1 MSSSSVSA
9 TDSSVV
15 QSNCYAKKTKK
26 KKPSILLHAGA
37 GGVAV
42 LAAGQIL
49 VWRREKAPL
58 SKMLSSALNNAAAFK
73 DEFKRAAEL
82 AFNDSGL
89 VSKGVECVNA
99 ANLTSEQ
106 ITNLSKTFSPKWTEK
121 LPNSIKEK
129 IAFRAK
135 DRIRVYVYGDNA
147 CFNPRTNQILV
158 NTEKMYVPAFHEMG
172 HAMNKFSKLGNIL
185 QKCRPMQAL
194 SVPILAIAA
203 FKPQKAEG
211 QKSCG
216 VIDSTTTFIKN
227 NAGKLAFA
235 AFLPELIE
243 EGMASFKGAKLAK
256 PHLSSDAFKQLKN
269 AYGKAF
275 LTYLGTA
282 VAMSLTATAAS
293 WIHDMIAPNKKS

>member
-42 LAAGQIL
+42 IAAAQVHEL
-49 VWRREKAPL
+49 VNKVPV
-58 SKMLSSALNNAAAFK
+58 SKMVSSALNNSAAFN

-89 VSKGVECVNA
+89 VSKGVKYVNA

-106 ITNLSKTFSPKWTEK
+106 ITNLSKTGYPKWIEK

-135 DRIRVYVYGDNA
+135 DLIRDCVYGDNA
-147 CFNPRTNQILV
+147 CFKPRTNQILV
-158 NTEKMYVPAFHEMG
+158 NTENMYVAAFHEMG
-172 HAMNKFSKLGNIL
+172 HAMNKFSKFGNIL
-185 QKCRPMQAL
+185 QKCRTMRAL
-194 SVPILAIAA
+194 AVPILAIAA

-211 QKSCG
+211 QRSSG

-235 AFLPELIE
+235 AFLPTLIE

-282 VAMSLTATAAS
+282 VAMSLMATAAS

>member
-1 MSSSSVSA
+1 MSSSSISS

-15 QSNCYAKKTKK
+15 QSNCYAKKQK

-42 LAAGQIL
+42 IAAGQIL
-49 VWRREKAPL
+49 VWRMEKAPL
-58 SKMLSSALNNAAAFK
+58 SKMVSSALNNAYAFN

-89 VSKGVECVNA
+89 ASKGVKYVNA

-106 ITNLSKTFSPKWTEK
+106 ITNLSKTGSPKWTEK

-129 IAFRAK
+129 IAFRTK
-135 DRIRVYVYGDNA
+135 NLILTIMNGNNA
-147 CFNPRTNQILV
+147 CFKPRTNQILV
-158 NTEKMYVPAFHEMG
+158 NTENMSVAAFHEMG
-172 HAMNKFSKLGNIL
+172 HAMNKFSKFGNIL
-185 QKCRPMQAL
+185 QKCRPMLAL

-211 QKSCG
+211 QKSSG

-227 NAGKLAFA
+227 NAGKLTFA